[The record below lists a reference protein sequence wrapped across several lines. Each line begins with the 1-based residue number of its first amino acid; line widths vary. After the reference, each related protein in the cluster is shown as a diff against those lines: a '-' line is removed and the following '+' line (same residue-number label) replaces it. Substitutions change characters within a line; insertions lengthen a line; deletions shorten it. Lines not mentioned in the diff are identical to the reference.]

1 VETIGHRYRDGTW
14 SSPGYRSGRTRAN
27 VTLALFAIV
36 GVASLG
42 LIGTGLELLRFV
54 REAGSGRLIDT
65 AALDGLLEQTDSVN
79 GFFLL
84 FAFGL
89 AVAFLA
95 WLSRTVEI
103 TPALGGGTPS
113 TSPAWSIIWW
123 FVPIAFLWKPY
134 TVVREVWER
143 LATPERRGSGAL
155 VVGWWLAWLGAA
167 LLGRAEDTVARG
179 SETWEAFE
187 SAAALGVWSSISS
200 LVAAILGFFVVR
212 EIQARA
218 DLRARALGF
227 EAPLPS
233 VGQPQPD
240 RPTAGEATAPDRTPG
255 ASDAGRRTAKGTEAG
270 IAASLRHLRELRD
283 EGLIT
288 AEEYERKRSEILDR
302 L

>member
-1 VETIGHRYRDGTW
+1 METIGHRYRDGTW
-14 SSPGYRSGRTRAN
+14 SSPGYRSARTRAN
-27 VTLALFAIV
+27 ITLALFAIV

-42 LIGTGLELLRFV
+42 LIGTALELFRFA
-54 REAGSGRLIDT
+54 REAGSGRVIDS
-65 AALDGLLEQTDSVN
+65 AALDGLLEEIDSVN

-123 FVPIAFLWKPY
+123 FIPIAFLWKPY

-143 LATPERRGSGAL
+143 LATPERQGGGGL
-155 VVGWWLAWLGAA
+155 VVAWWLAWLGAA
-167 LLGRAEDTVARG
+167 LLGRAEDIAARG
-179 SETWEAFE
+179 AESWESVE

-200 LVAAILGFFVVR
+200 LVAAILGFLLVR
-212 EIQARA
+212 EIQYRA

-233 VGQPQPD
+233 AGRPQPD
-240 RPTAGEATAPDRTPG
+240 RPTAGEATAPDRTPVLGGRSPSG
-255 ASDAGRRTAKGTEAG
+255 ATGAETSL
-270 IAASLRHLRELRD
+270 AASLRHLRELRD